1 MTMTTSP
8 FDKNHF
14 DYSPWYFWEH
24 ASADERERQIALQA
38 EAMRLNPE
46 ITIGERCFVSEI
58 AAVQMDRMELG
69 DSSYIAGHAYVTG
82 TLVTGTNC
90 TINPFTVVRGEV
102 TLGNAVRIGA
112 HTSILAFNHTME
124 DPDIPVYKQPLT
136 AKGITI
142 GDDVWVGSHVM
153 IVDGVTV
160 GDRAMIAAGSIVTKD
175 VPAGAVVAG
184 NPARVR
190 KWRVKPDAPQGDLA
204 TRLAAFADEARADA
218 PRILDRAWDGA
229 GYLDK
234 PGADPTVRAH
244 CDAVEIAA
252 YLLGDVPPQL
262 PADEHVARLRALQD
276 PETGLVPP
284 FDAAGTPDPS
294 GMALV
299 DSESPYS
306 VLSVGYALDVL
317 GSSFAHPIAAFDEL
331 DADGTLD
338 YLAALPWQGQPWN
351 AGNYADA
358 LGTAL
363 LWNRRKN
370 TPGAEATAVAL
381 FGWLTA
387 HTDPRTG
394 MWGTPSPVDGDL
406 QIVNG
411 FYRASRGSYAQFG
424 VPLPRPQRVIDTVLA
439 HAREA
444 RFFDRENQNACNVL
458 DVAHP
463 LWLARRDAPDYR
475 ADEIRRTANLLLEE
489 ALTHWVPGE
498 GFPFAAATSGPQ
510 CDAQRPGLQGT
521 EMWLAIIW
529 LLADLVGVSGVLGY
543 RPGGVHRPEPAEVL
557 GA

>member
-1 MTMTTSP
+1 MTTSP

-69 DSSYIAGHAYVTG
+69 HSSYIAGHAYVTG
-82 TLVTGTNC
+82 TLITGTNC

-124 DPDIPVYKQPLT
+124 DPDTWVYKQPLT

-142 GDDVWVGSHVM
+142 GDDVWIGSHVM

-190 KWRVKPDAPQGDLA
+190 KWRVKPDAPRGDLA

-218 PRILDRAWDGA
+218 PRILDRAWGGA

-331 DADGTLD
+331 GADGTLD
-338 YLAALPWQGQPWN
+338 YLAALPWQGRPWN

-394 MWGTPSPVDGDL
+394 MWGTPSPADGDL

-510 CDAQRPGLQGT
+510 REAQRPGLQGT

-543 RPGGVHRPEPAEVL
+543 RPGGVHRPEPADVL